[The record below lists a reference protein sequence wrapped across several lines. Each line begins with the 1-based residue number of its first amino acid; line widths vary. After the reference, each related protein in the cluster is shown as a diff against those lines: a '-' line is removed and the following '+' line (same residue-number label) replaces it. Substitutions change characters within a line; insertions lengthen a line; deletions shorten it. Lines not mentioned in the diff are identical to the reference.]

1 MQIWFGSWKVQCMK
15 QSRSLVKIPMRATPT
30 KFMGRPKLDMWDLID
45 SNVDLFMDFFV
56 GITLLPHFP

>member
-1 MQIWFGSWKVQCMK
+1 MK

-30 KFMGRPKLDMWDLID
+30 KFMGPPKLDMWDLID

-56 GITLLPHFP
+56 GITLFPHFP